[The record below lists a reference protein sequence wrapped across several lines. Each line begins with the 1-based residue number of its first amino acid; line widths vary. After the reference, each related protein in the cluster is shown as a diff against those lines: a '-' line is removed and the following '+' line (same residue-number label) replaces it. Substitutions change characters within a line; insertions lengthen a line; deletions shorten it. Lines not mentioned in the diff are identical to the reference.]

1 LDRENEGLTRFLFDV
16 DGTLTDSRQRIDDD
30 FEEFMVDF
38 CSVNLVAFVTGS
50 DKSKTADQLGERLFR
65 LADYSFN
72 CAGNEVWHNGDLILK
87 NEWEPPTS
95 LFLLLEE
102 LLSETKFRRKST
114 YSKHIE
120 RRNGM
125 INFSIPG
132 LGLTLEERKDY
143 VAWDK
148 SVSERTRFRDRI
160 IHKFPDI
167 DVLIGGETGLDI
179 YPMGKSKEQVVDFLK
194 EVEDEKTYYFG
205 DQIFPGGNDYKIA
218 ARCDHSYQVKS
229 WRDTYE
235 TLAFLKET
243 AYCE

>member
-1 LDRENEGLTRFLFDV
+1 MTRFLFDV

-30 FEEFMVDF
+30 FEEFMIDF
-38 CSVNLVAFVTGS
+38 CSANRVAFVTGS
-50 DKSKTADQLGERLFR
+50 DKQKTVEQLGERLFR

-72 CAGNEVWHNGDLILK
+72 CAGNEVWHMGELILK
-87 NEWEPPTS
+87 NEWEPPAS
-95 LFLLLEE
+95 LFFFLEE

-132 LGLTLEERKDY
+132 IGLALDERKEY
-143 VAWDK
+143 VSWDK
-148 SVSERTRFRDRI
+148 SVSERIRFRDKI

-167 DVLIGGETGLDI
+167 DVLIGGETSLDM
-179 YPMGKSKEQVVDFLK
+179 YPMGKNKEQVVAFLK
-194 EVEDEKTYYFG
+194 EVENKKTYYFG

-218 ARCDHSYQVKS
+218 MLCDNSYRVNS
-229 WRDTYE
+229 WRETYE

-243 AYCE
+243 GYCE